1 MRRALVG
8 DVRFKPS
15 EALRFLG
22 GLAAAV
28 VVLGLIALRVT
39 SCAPAPRPA
48 PIPAPPVA
56 SRVPPPAAP
65 ARPGAPPPLV
75 SADCAAGPAAAA
87 AANAASLRTLPWAP
101 FGRAEAGWETYV
113 PLIARELHTACPP
126 ASPGFAAAL
135 ERWEDAQSL
144 PSDGVLSADDFQRL
158 KGVIQIRRPFVQL
171 SARKVC
177 PDPPSQ
183 ANLEVARPGEGYG
196 GKQILLR
203 PAALAAW
210 RRMATAARAADPRI
224 AADPRNLTL
233 FSGFRSPEADAARCA
248 SERNC
253 NGVVRAIC
261 SPHRTGLAL
270 DMYVGQ
276 APGYGPDSS
285 ADPNRL
291 FMSRTPTYR
300 WLAANA
306 DRFGFAPYPFEPW
319 HWEWTG
325 EQP

>member
-1 MRRALVG
+1 
-8 DVRFKPS
+8 VRFKPS

-22 GLAAAV
+22 GLAAAAI
-28 VVLGLIALRVT
+28 VLGLIALRVT
-39 SCAPAPRPA
+39 SCAPAPPPIR
-48 PIPAPPVA
+48 PIPAPPPVA
-56 SRVPPPAAP
+56 SPAPPSAAPSQTAAPPSAAAP
-65 ARPGAPPPLV
+65 A
-75 SADCAAGPAAAA
+75 DCRAGPAAAA
-87 AANAASLRTLPWAP
+87 VANAASLHTLPWAP

-113 PLIARELHTACPP
+113 PLIARELRTACPP

-135 ERWEDAQSL
+135 ERWEDAQRL

-158 KGVIQIRRPFVQL
+158 KGVIQTRRPFVQL

-177 PDPPSQ
+177 PAPPSQ
-183 ANLEVARPGEGYG
+183 TNLELTRPGEGYG

-210 RRMATAARAADPRI
+210 RRMAAAARAADPRI
-224 AADPRNLTL
+224 AADPRNLTI

-253 NGVVRAIC
+253 NGVVRANC
-261 SPHRTGLAL
+261 SPHRTGLAI
-270 DMYVGQ
+270 DIYVGQ

-300 WLAANA
+300 WLVANA
-306 DRFGFAPYPFEPW
+306 DRFGFTPYPFEPW
-319 HWEWTG
+319 HWEWTD